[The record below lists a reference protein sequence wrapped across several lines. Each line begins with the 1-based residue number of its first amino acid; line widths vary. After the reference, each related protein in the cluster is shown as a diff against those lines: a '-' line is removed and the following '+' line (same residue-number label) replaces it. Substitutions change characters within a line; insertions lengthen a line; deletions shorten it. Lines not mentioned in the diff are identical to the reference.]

1 MEGFEVLILAAIFFV
16 AVLYSSVGHGG
27 GSGYLAVMAFFAVAP
42 NVTKPTALA
51 LNIFVSAIA
60 TIQFYRKGYFEWK
73 VFLPFAIASVP
84 FAFLGGTI
92 NLPIQYYKFLLGF
105 VLLFAAF
112 RLAWKFNGKQEDS
125 KNEGRDNEGKRD
137 SGLKAFPIWLALII
151 GAIIGITS
159 GLIGVGG
166 GIFLTPILFLSEW
179 TETRRAAGISAMF
192 VLVNSISGLL
202 GNYQNALELPKSVGI
217 WIIVAVIGGI
227 IGSTLGSRYFNSIA
241 LRRALAVVL
250 LVAGVKLLLV

>member
-1 MEGFEVLILAAIFFV
+1 MEGFEVLILAAIFLV

-51 LNIFVSAIA
+51 LNIFVSSIA
-60 TIQFYRKGYFEWK
+60 TIQFYRRGHFEWK
-73 VFLPFAIASVP
+73 VFLPFAIASIP

-92 NLPIQYYKFLLGF
+92 DLPIQYYKVLLGLA
-105 VLLFAAF
+105 LLFAAF
-112 RLAWKFNGKQEDS
+112 RLAWKFRNNTENEDEEVKQY
-125 KNEGRDNEGKRD
+125 
-137 SGLKAFPIWLALII
+137 PIYLALII

-166 GIFLTPILFLSEW
+166 GIFLTPILFLINW
-179 TETRRAAGISAMF
+179 TESRKAAGISAMF
-192 VLVNSISGLL
+192 VLVNSVSGLL
-202 GNYQNALELPKSVGI
+202 GNYQNVVKLPSSVGV
-217 WIIVAVIGGI
+217 WIIIAVFGGI
-227 IGSTLGSRYFNSIA
+227 IGSTLGSKYFNSIA

-250 LVAGVKLLLV
+250 LVAGVKLLFV

>member
-1 MEGFEVLILAAIFFV
+1 MEGFEILILVAIFFV

-51 LNIFVSAIA
+51 LNIFVAGIA
-60 TIQFYRKGYFEWK
+60 SIQFYRRGFFSWK
-73 VFLPFAIASVP
+73 VFLPFAIASIP
-84 FAFLGGTI
+84 FAFIGGTI
-92 NLPIQYYKFLLGF
+92 NLPIVYYKLLLGL

-112 RLAWKFNGKQEDS
+112 RLAWKFNKPSEESSENQENTS
-125 KNEGRDNEGKRD
+125 PKKY
-137 SGLKAFPIWLALII
+137 PIWMALVI

-166 GIFLTPILFLSEW
+166 GIFLTPILFLTDW
-179 TETRRAAGISAMF
+179 VETRKAAGISAMF
-192 VLVNSISGLL
+192 VLVNSASGLL
-202 GNYQNALELPKSVGI
+202 GNYQNAANLPSDAWM

-227 IGSTLGSRYFNSIA
+227 IGSTLGSKYFNSLL

-250 LVAGVKLLLV
+250 LVAGLKLMFV

>member
-1 MEGFEVLILAAIFFV
+1 MEGFEVLILAAIFLV

-51 LNIFVSAIA
+51 LNIFVSTIA
-60 TIQFYRKGYFEWK
+60 TIQFYRRGHFDWK
-73 VFLPFAIASVP
+73 VFLPFAAASIP
-84 FAFLGGTI
+84 FAFIGGTI
-92 NLPIQYYKFLLGF
+92 NLPIHYYKYLLGC

-112 RLAWKFNGKQEDS
+112 RLAWKFRNNDEENVEETKQHP
-125 KNEGRDNEGKRD
+125 
-137 SGLKAFPIWLALII
+137 LWLALLI
-151 GAIIGITS
+151 GGIIGITS

-166 GIFLTPILFLSEW
+166 GIFLTPILFLTNW
-179 TETRRAAGISAMF
+179 TETRKAAGISAMF

-202 GNYQNALELPKSVGI
+202 GNYQNVVKLPSSVGI
-217 WIIVAVIGGI
+217 WIIFAVIGGI
-227 IGSTLGSRYFNSIA
+227 IGSTLGSKYFNSIA